1 MILVMVKVPN
11 DLSGASLLGVH
22 NWVKGNIALSNPGAS
37 PDYTITDAS
46 GNRMSLSDVSRNAG
60 RNVTIEVTTL
70 DNIRSN
76 PAANLT
82 MIPAMDSEYPNMVR
96 TGNDLTDLLPGEIDS
111 AMATRIVAEQG
122 LHRGLHTLN
131 RMTLSTYNKS
141 ISSPTTAAL
150 LQMGEIIKK
159 NPSDRT
165 PFSQR
170 TPIHYGSEKAL
181 ESYMLELSGA
191 DKIDVDSEQ
200 SALSRVGD
208 AKIASKYG
216 MNVKDISHFSQNVLS
231 DYLFAASANRGLL
244 RTLARSMPQLRD
256 KKNASNARELMSK
269 LAYMFPAQPQS
280 FYDGSQRVFV
290 AHPAFIYPAYAHSLL
305 SKKEMQAIVNFAS
318 GYPANMSN
326 RDVVP
331 KSMRKLVGVARN
343 QGFYATLRR
352 WLTLAPSL
360 VPGVNLA
367 GLQDS
372 AEIID
377 ERNESQTHMETV
389 VNHLSTDPRVDL
401 QRRGYKPLNYFADLG
416 GFYPSPPPKWPRKLM
431 YAIMDGFLVNLPHM
445 IDTTHPSNA
454 SNLSPVQMAYFTEP
468 MDIKGKVSVTTVNRG
483 AMSKKVHSISLDD
496 LLLDIEEVEAAIA
509 GADLGVKKD
518 LALKWKG
525 RYQGD
530 HKPSDAQIELNNMQK
545 SMVNA
550 KAKAMKD
557 ANDNL
562 TKTEVLTFDAAG
574 PKSILEIVYDIS
586 EIASTK
592 YDYNMRGDDFKFTM
606 AMVHYSFEALMEETH
621 GSAFSLISD
630 RVNTGLDNIL
640 GANKSKRLDDLIAS
654 IPEAGMER
662 GAQNA
667 FMQKAFVAK
676 LMLIQDQIEDD
687 IQSRSSLD
695 GRQQA
700 RNAGKVEYLRLV
712 EGLSPDMLSS
722 GMNYAVQS
730 VLADIRSI
738 VEVVE
743 R

>member
-1 MILVMVKVPN
+1 MVRVPN

-46 GNRMSLSDVSRNAG
+46 GNRMSLSDVSRSAG
-60 RNVTIEVTTL
+60 RNVNIEVTTVSG
-70 DNIRSN
+70 IKKN
-76 PAANLT
+76 PAMNLT
-82 MIPAMDSEYPNMVR
+82 MIPGFDAEYPNMVR
-96 TGNDLTDLLPGEIDS
+96 TGNNLTDLLPGEIDS

-131 RMTLSTYNKS
+131 RMTLTTYNKS

-150 LQMGEIIKK
+150 LQMGEIIKT

-191 DKIDVDSEQ
+191 DKIDLDSEQ
-200 SALSRVGD
+200 SALTAVED

-216 MNVKDISHFSQNVLS
+216 LNVKDISHFSQNVLS
-231 DYLFAASANRGLL
+231 DYLFAASSNRGLI
-244 RTLARSMPQLRD
+244 RTLIRNVPMLRD
-256 KKNASNARELMSK
+256 KRNASKSRELIAK
-269 LAYMFPAQPQS
+269 LTYMFPTQPQS

-290 AHPAFIYPAYAHSLL
+290 AHPAFMYPVYAESVL
-305 SKKEMQAIVNFAS
+305 SGKQMKALVKFAD
-318 GYPANMSN
+318 GYPRNMGTK
-326 RDVVP
+326 DIVP
-331 KSMRKLVGVARN
+331 NNIRKMVRRVRGQSIYSILRQFVTLTPFSLPDSSDAVDAHAATEGHLVTVAHR
-343 QGFYATLRR
+343 
-352 WLTLAPSL
+352 LT
-360 VPGVNLA
+360 
-367 GLQDS
+367 
-372 AEIID
+372 
-377 ERNESQTHMETV
+377 R
-389 VNHLSTDPRVDL
+389 DPRRDL
-401 QRRGYKPLNYFADLG
+401 RNRNFRPLNYFSDLG

-431 YAIMDGFLVNLPHM
+431 YAIMDGFLENLPHI
-445 IDTTHPSNA
+445 IDTTHPSR
-454 SNLSPVQMAYFTEP
+454 SQNLSPVQMAYFTEP
-468 MDIKGKVSVTTVNRG
+468 IDIKGLINVQVVNRG
-483 AMSKKVHSISLDD
+483 GKGKKVHQINLND

-509 GADLGVKKD
+509 SADKRVKEA

-525 RYQGD
+525 KYQGN
-530 HKPSDAQIELNNMQK
+530 HVVANAPKELENMRDE
-545 SMVNA
+545 MV
-550 KAKAMKD
+550 KAKNKAMNT
-557 ANDNL
+557 ANENL
-562 TKTEVLTFDAAG
+562 TKTEVLTFDAGG
-574 PKSILEIVYDIS
+574 PKSILEMVYDIA
-586 EIASTK
+586 EIASSK

-630 RVNTGLDNIL
+630 RVNRGLDNLL
-640 GANKSKRLDDLIAS
+640 GANKSKRLDELIAS

-676 LMLIQDQIEDD
+676 LMLIRDQIEDD
-687 IQSRSSLD
+687 IQSRRSLD

-700 RNAGKVEYLRLV
+700 RNAGKAEYLRLV
-712 EGLSPDMLSS
+712 EGLKPNMLSS
-722 GMNYAVQS
+722 GMNFAVQS
-730 VLADIRSI
+730 VLADIRNI
-738 VEVVE
+738 VEEVE

>member
-1 MILVMVKVPN
+1 MVKVPN

-22 NWVKGNIALSNPGAS
+22 NWVKSNIALTNPGAS
-37 PDYTITDAS
+37 PDYTITDTS

-60 RNVTIEVTTL
+60 RNVTIEVTTVSGIK
-70 DNIRSN
+70 NN
-76 PAANLT
+76 PAMNLT
-82 MIPAMDSEYPNMVR
+82 MIPGMDAEYPDMVR
-96 TGNDLTDLLPGEIDS
+96 TGNNLTDLLPGEIDS

-150 LQMGEIIKK
+150 LQMGEIIKT

-200 SALSRVGD
+200 SALSRVED

-216 MNVKDISHFSQNVLS
+216 LNVKDISHFSQNVLS
-231 DYLFAASANRGLL
+231 DYLFAASSNRGLL
-244 RTLARSMPQLRD
+244 RTLARNMPQLRD
-256 KKNASNARELMSK
+256 KNNASNARQLMSK
-269 LAYMFPAQPQS
+269 LAYMFPSQPQS

-290 AHPAFIYPAYAHSLL
+290 AHPAFMYPAYAHSIL
-305 SKKEMQAIVNFAS
+305 SKKQMQAIVNFAS
-318 GYPANMSN
+318 GYPANISN
-326 RDVVP
+326 KDVVP
-331 KSMRKLVGVARN
+331 NNIRKMVRRVRGQGGVYAILRQFVSITPFVDIRSLPDSSDAVDAYAATEGHLVTVADR
-343 QGFYATLRR
+343 
-352 WLTLAPSL
+352 LT
-360 VPGVNLA
+360 
-367 GLQDS
+367 
-372 AEIID
+372 
-377 ERNESQTHMETV
+377 R
-389 VNHLSTDPRVDL
+389 DPRRDL
-401 QRRGYKPLNYFADLG
+401 RNRNFRPLNYFSDLG
-416 GFYPSPPPKWPRKLM
+416 GFYPSPPPKWPRQLM
-431 YAIMDGFLVNLPHM
+431 YAIMDGFLVNLPHL
-445 IDTTHPSNA
+445 IDTTHPSRA
-454 SNLSPVQMAYFTEP
+454 GNLSPVQMAYFADP
-468 MDIKGKVSVTTVNRG
+468 IDVKGVINVEVFNPSKPGKMQKVNDVKALEKLIAELEEAVKSSTPPAEKVRV
-483 AMSKKVHSISLDD
+483 AKKMYDSKKLQGKPDPALAQNELTAILAN
-496 LLLDIEEVEAAIA
+496 LLKARDAKITDAEAN
-509 GADLGVKKD
+509 
-518 LALKWKG
+518 
-525 RYQGD
+525 R
-530 HKPSDAQIELNNMQK
+530 E
-545 SMVNA
+545 
-550 KAKAMKD
+550 
-557 ANDNL
+557 
-562 TKTEVLTFDAAG
+562 KTQVLTFDAGG
-574 PKSILEIVYDIS
+574 PKSILEMVYDIA

-630 RVNTGLDNIL
+630 RVNRGLDNIL
-640 GANKSKRLDDLIAS
+640 GANKSKRLDELIAS

-676 LMLIQDQIEDD
+676 LMLIRDQIEDD
-687 IQSRSSLD
+687 IQSRRSLD

-700 RNAGKVEYLRLV
+700 RNAGRAEYIRLV
-712 EGLSPDMLSS
+712 EGLKPDMLSS
-722 GMNYAVQS
+722 GMNFAVQN

-738 VEVVE
+738 VEEVE